1 MGRWNMIRFNI
12 EDLLA
17 EKGKTRY
24 WLAKQIGMSHQN
36 VTKMV
41 RNQAKGIRLETL
53 EALCQVLDCT
63 PNDLFVIDWEEPE
76 G

>member
-1 MGRWNMIRFNI
+1 MIRFNI

-24 WLAKQIGMSHQN
+24 WLTKQIGMSHQN

-76 G
+76 GQ

>member
-1 MGRWNMIRFNI
+1 MIRFNI

-76 G
+76 GQ

>member
-1 MGRWNMIRFNI
+1 MIRFNI

-63 PNDLFVIDWEEPE
+63 PNDLFVTDWEEPE
-76 G
+76 GQ